1 MGDKS
6 ERACFVLELRPDRVE
21 DYLAA
26 HTTVWPE
33 MLDALHAAGWSNYS
47 LFLRPEDGLV
57 IGYLE
62 TADFA
67 RANAAMASSEVNA
80 RWQQTMAE
88 YFRAPDGVPVD
99 ASMRRLDEY
108 FHLD

>member
-1 MGDKS
+1 MGDKP
-6 ERACFVLELRPDRVE
+6 ERVCFVLELRPDRVE

-26 HTTVWPE
+26 HETVWPDL
-33 MLDALHAAGWSNYS
+33 LDALREAGWSNYS

-67 RANAAMASSEVNA
+67 RATEAMASNEVNT
-80 RWQQTMAE
+80 RWQRTMAE
-88 YFRAPDGVPVD
+88 YFRTPEGVAVD
-99 ASMRRLDEY
+99 VSMRRLDEY

>member
-1 MGDKS
+1 M
-6 ERACFVLELRPDRVE
+6 LELRPDRVE

-33 MLDALHAAGWSNYS
+33 MLDALREAGWSNYS
-47 LFLRPEDGLV
+47 LFLRPQDGLV

-67 RANAAMASSEVNA
+67 RASAAMATSEVNT

-88 YFRAPDGVPVD
+88 CFRAPDGVPVD
-99 ASMRRLDEY
+99 ASMRQLSEY